1 MYTLF
6 ISQKNKLQS
15 FNKILKQI
23 SFRVNFNQSL
33 SVNPFYILSVYV
45 SEKIS
50 QSLNSLKIRFNG
62 KKKINKTQYRRVT
75 NASPENSTTRL
86 CISPFAFSLEDMSAI
101 KRSSGVRWPR
111 ILRIF
116 TRHVC
121 IYTCIYIYAIVK
133 RKWISIWYRGA
144 RNSNNEIRNTI

>member
-1 MYTLF
+1 MFPKSFRNGGECCPRLETASWKSNGASFSNNLIHCYSTILLIFPLLPPSLVSFTQNETKTRHVLYLKKKRNKNSRYFLYTLF

-33 SVNPFYILSVYV
+33 CVNPFYILSVYV

-62 KKKINKTQYRRVT
+62 KKKNK
-75 NASPENSTTRL
+75 
-86 CISPFAFSLEDMSAI
+86 
-101 KRSSGVRWPR
+101 
-111 ILRIF
+111 
-116 TRHVC
+116 
-121 IYTCIYIYAIVK
+121 
-133 RKWISIWYRGA
+133 
-144 RNSNNEIRNTI
+144 

>member
-101 KRSSGVRWPR
+101 KPSSGVRWPR

-133 RKWISIWYRGA
+133 RK
-144 RNSNNEIRNTI
+144 